1 MATLRAKSFEVGIPM
16 PIAIKKAG
24 ENVEGKFG
32 DQVAFATS
40 GGTLYLDPEPA
51 SVIEGDMR
59 RLGIQYGET
68 FSLTR
73 AQTGGFIVRRAGD
86 SGGNNN
92 GRLPAASA
100 PSRAPAATTASQS
113 INNNHYYNPPAPEAA
128 AAVSTT
134 VATPPEGMTAATQ
147 CLMSAMCSAIDAA
160 IETQAYAARKGLGVT
175 FSEESIRAMGL
186 SIYINVCKGG
196 R

>member
-32 DQVAFATS
+32 DQVAFSTS

-92 GRLPAASA
+92 GRLPAAA
-100 PSRAPAATTASQS
+100 YHNPAPA
-113 INNNHYYNPPAPEAA
+113 APEAA
-128 AAVSTT
+128 AAAQPTT
-134 VATPPEGMTAATQ
+134 TNAETAR
-147 CLMSAMCSAIDAA
+147 LMACFMQAIDAIQEA
-160 IETQAYAARKGLGVT
+160 QAYAGRKGLGIT
-175 FSEESIRAMGL
+175 FTSEDVRATAISCWIQCG
-186 SIYINVCKGG
+186 KGG
-196 R
+196 AR